1 MVGGYMASF
10 SAKFWTAVLKIT
22 GRKDAFLSADALHA
36 TMKKRAET
44 ISYTPPAYVLKRC
57 DVVEAMVDG
66 YPVIT
71 ITPKA
76 GSNGDVL
83 FYLHGGAYVFEIIER
98 QWMFIA
104 DMACRLGRSAIIPIY
119 PLAPKVTAPGV
130 LKFAEAAYL
139 YAEEAASDKR
149 VDIFGDSAGAS
160 MAVSMLQILKAK
172 SYSVRA
178 KTVSLLSPWFDISLD
193 NPEVDEIDKIDPWLS
208 KPGLVEAGK
217 LYAGG
222 LAAND
227 ARVSPLYGDLDG
239 LPACHVFIGM
249 RDLMVADCRRFR
261 DKMQAENISL
271 GYHEYEGMF
280 HCWPVVKSPE
290 GEDMKD
296 KLAKILTE

>member
-1 MVGGYMASF
+1 MASF
-10 SAKFWTAVLKIT
+10 SAKFWIWVLKVT
-22 GRKDAFLSADALHA
+22 SRKDTFLSADALHA
-36 TMKKRAET
+36 TMQKRAKM
-44 ISYTPPAYVLKRC
+44 ISYKPSEYVLKRC
-57 DVVEAMVDG
+57 DVVETTVDG
-66 YPVIT
+66 YPVVT

-76 GSNGDVL
+76 GTNGDVL

-104 DMACRLGRSAIIPIY
+104 DTACRLGRTAIIPIY
-119 PLAPKVTAPGV
+119 PLAPKATAPDV

-139 YAEEAASDKR
+139 YAETVVGDR
-149 VDIFGDSAGAS
+149 RLDIFGDSAGAS
-160 MAVSMLQILKAK
+160 MALSMLQILKAK
-172 SYSVRA
+172 SHSVKA
-178 KTVSLLSPWFDISLD
+178 KTLSLLSPWFDISLD

-217 LYAGG
+217 LYAGDI
-222 LAAND
+222 AADD
-227 ARVSPLYGDLDG
+227 ARVSPVYGDLKG
-239 LPACHVFIGM
+239 LPTCHVFIGM

-261 DKMQAENISL
+261 DKMQAENLSL

-296 KLAKILTE
+296 KLIKILAE